1 MGTILAPVI
10 GVREIGTCERGEKKG
25 LNQSNE
31 GKSMPLLTILFHIG
45 ID

>member
-10 GVREIGTCERGEKKG
+10 GVREIGTRERGEKG